1 MYMENDGKVHEQSF
15 FLTSQTF
22 HPIPIFGSGFRE
34 TSKYGQNHGHTI
46 LYYFFTYRQLLTSC
60 CPNLLYNRHH
70 GVIYS
75 HINFV

>member
-15 FLTSQTF
+15 SLTSQTF

-46 LYYFFTYRQLLTSC
+46 IICCTNFLL
-60 CPNLLYNRHH
+60 
-70 GVIYS
+70 ID
-75 HINFV
+75 NF